1 MATFT
6 IDLLTGNVYLFSGD
20 FGNGTGGTSPVSG
33 ATYPEVNNFSELP
46 TPASAYNGQ
55 TYLVRNGSGTYIL
68 NRREA
73 GLYISLGGAWRR
85 LGDIPSFFKS
95 DNFQVYDAV
104 DNTKGVS
111 FNTSDITTNT
121 FRQLTIQD
129 SSGTIAYLADLDT
142 KVDTS
147 IFNFFTGT
155 TLPNTY
161 LTISDF
167 DGYTGQTLS
176 LIQSK
181 QDLLIAGKGISIV
194 GSEISVNLPK
204 TLQLIDNNGGQN
216 VNTIQA
222 TPIVWSDEIFSGTS
236 LSFTGGSR
244 IYILEEGVYGVSY
257 VMNVFNDN
265 TNKNIGTLIR
275 KNGNQDITP
284 LSSASL
290 NINDTSSNIM
300 PEYHI
305 NLVEDDYLQL
315 VGFRIGGSGIVNTVP
330 EGSWLKIRKII

>member
-6 IDLLTGNVYLFSGD
+6 IDLFTGDVYLFSGD
-20 FGNGTGGTSPVSG
+20 FGGTGGTSPVTG

-46 TPASAYNGQ
+46 TPASAYNGK
-55 TYLVRNGSGTYIL
+55 TYLVRNSSGAYIL

-85 LGDIPSFFKS
+85 LGDIPSFFRS
-95 DNFQVYDAV
+95 DNFQVYDGA
-104 DNTKGVS
+104 DNTKGVT
-111 FNTSDITTNT
+111 FDTSNITTNT

-155 TLPNTY
+155 TAPITY
-161 LTISDF
+161 LTIGDF
-167 DGYTGQTLS
+167 EVYSGQTLS

-181 QDLLIAGKGISIV
+181 QDVLIAGKGISILNN
-194 GSEISVNLPK
+194 EISVNLPT
-204 TLQLIDNNGGQN
+204 TLQLVDNTGGLN

-222 TPIVWSDEIFSGTS
+222 TPVIWTDEIFSGNS

-244 IYILEEGVYGVSY
+244 IYILEDAVYGLSY
-257 VMNVFNDN
+257 VMNVFNDSP
-265 TNKNIGTLIR
+265 NKNIGTLIR
-275 KNGNQDITP
+275 KNGNEDITP
-284 LSSASL
+284 LSSASV
-290 NINDTSSNIM
+290 NMNDTSTNIM
-300 PEYHI
+300 PEYHAQ
-305 NLVEDDYLQL
+305 LVVGDYLEL
-315 VGFRIGGSGIVNTVP
+315 IGFRIGGSGIVDTVP
-330 EGSWLKIRKII
+330 EGSWIRIRKII